1 MDRPKTLPIIILMLV
16 LAGFFIWAMLP
27 KDDLTKTI
35 SEKLSTDKEKAD
47 VIFQD
52 ATLSEIY
59 DGVKYW
65 ELLART
71 AVINK
76 TTGLAKMSAVD
87 GLFFDKGKPAI
98 KFLAPSA
105 TWYIN
110 KNEIQLVTPIGYDI
124 RSEMFIKE
132 QLEKVTDRSKIYSL
146 FHLPSIKPKISE
158 GFWFQAKNL
167 SWKLATKKLLCTGA
181 ISLTKGNAV
190 INAERLEAD
199 VGMEKVLLTGN
210 PKAEIETVSGK
221 IVTTAREFLVDSGI
235 NTIIANNDV
244 TIKKGTSRIITGK
257 SVYDQK
263 KGSISLFG
271 DVQITDQQ
279 ITAFSKS
286 ASYDVNSSKVVLM
299 GKAKAKRGEN
309 EIYGEKMTIYLG
321 KNKIVVEGRTKVK
334 IKEAEIK

>member
-1 MDRPKTLPIIILMLV
+1 MDRPKILLVSIFMLV

-35 SEKLSTDKEKAD
+35 SERLSNDKERAD

-52 ATLSEIY
+52 ATLAEIY
-59 DGVKYW
+59 DGIKYW

-76 TTGLAKMSAVD
+76 STGLAKMSAVD

-110 KNEIQLVTPIGYDI
+110 KNEIHLLTPIGYDI
-124 RSEMFIKE
+124 KSEKYIKE
-132 QLEKVTDRSKIYSL
+132 ELAKVSDQSKVYSI
-146 FHLPSIKPKISE
+146 FHLPGIKPKTSE
-158 GFWFQAKNL
+158 GYWFQARNL
-167 SWKLATKKLLCTGA
+167 SWDLATKKLLCTGA

-190 INAERLEAD
+190 IYAERLEAD

-210 PKAEIETVSGK
+210 PKAEIVIEGGK
-221 IVTTAREFLVDSGI
+221 IVTTAKEFLVDSSI
-235 NTIIANNDV
+235 DTIIANNGV
-244 TIKKGTSRIITGK
+244 TIKKGALQILTGK
-257 SVYDQK
+257 SVYDQR
-263 KGSISLFG
+263 KGSIALSG

-286 ASYDVNSSKVVLM
+286 ASYDINSSKVVLI

-321 KNKIVVEGRTKVK
+321 KNKIVKRQDKS
-334 IKEAEIK
+334 